1 MILIRHED
9 QQEDGRHLGEE
20 DQLSQKSFETLE
32 MKNNLIFCRGNENP
46 TFVKGQQSSL
56 EERSYQECNL
66 ISKSGNEDHKL
77 MLRADPVLLTHK
89 IRIFDCLPFI
99 FDNWHSMEWG
109 PDRGRTDFQSIE
121 GRTSEYEFSC
131 ILCFHKPWFS
141 LIIAS
146 DRRLA
151 RKYSHSHALF
161 WN

>member
-99 FDNWHSMEWG
+99 FDN
-109 PDRGRTDFQSIE
+109 
-121 GRTSEYEFSC
+121 
-131 ILCFHKPWFS
+131 
-141 LIIAS
+141 
-146 DRRLA
+146 
-151 RKYSHSHALF
+151 
-161 WN
+161 